1 LTHADIEALVERAL
15 FKHRVLTPKAIAP
28 ILIELRQRRLR
39 ERYASSICP
48 RCRCGVLAVPNDP
61 KPNALALMQRATLSQ
76 LRDDATDLAGLV
88 REIQKPLPTLPLDAT
103 ERSWF

>member
-1 LTHADIEALVERAL
+1 
-15 FKHRVLTPKAIAP
+15 
-28 ILIELRQRRLR
+28 
-39 ERYASSICP
+39 
-48 RCRCGVLAVPNDP
+48 VPNDP